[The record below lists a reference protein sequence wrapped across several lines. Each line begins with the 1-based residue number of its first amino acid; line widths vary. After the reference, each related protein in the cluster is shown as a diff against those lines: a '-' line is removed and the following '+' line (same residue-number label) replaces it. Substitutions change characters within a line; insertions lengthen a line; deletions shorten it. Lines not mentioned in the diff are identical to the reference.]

1 MKPFGEPMLAAI
13 FGILASG
20 CCLAVQPV
28 QSAARS
34 APQAMT
40 MPMSKPAAAATPA
53 KSGTTT
59 VVPAAVRVEE
69 AWVRA
74 APPGATMWA
83 GYMTL
88 HNTGKN
94 PARFEWAQSDAFG
107 MIELHRSMTV
117 NGMETM
123 RPAGAQTIPAGG
135 NLRFEPSGLHL
146 MLMDPRRALR
156 VGDVVRFRLHFA
168 DGSFVD
174 TTAPV
179 RVYSPT
185 LK

>member
-1 MKPFGEPMLAAI
+1 M
-13 FGILASG
+13 
-20 CCLAVQPV
+20 
-28 QSAARS
+28 
-34 APQAMT
+34 AM
-40 MPMSKPAAAATPA
+40 PKPAATA
-53 KSGTTT
+53 
-59 VVPAAVRVEE
+59 PAAPSSSVRVEA

-74 APPGATMWA
+74 APPGAPMLA
-83 GYMTL
+83 GYLTL
-88 HNTGKN
+88 HNDGKN

-107 MIELHRSMTV
+107 MVELHHSMTV

-123 RPAGAQTIPAGG
+123 RPAGVQTVPAGG
-135 NLRFEPSGLHL
+135 DLRFEPGGLHL
-146 MLMDPRRALR
+146 MLMDAKRELK

-174 TTAPV
+174 VSAPV